1 MKTQQALKHYF
12 DRKKKSSPG
21 FSMRSLARRLD
32 ISPSFLS
39 RALNGKKAMPV
50 ELQEKL
56 AAALDVEPELLNKN
70 EPEKMMEA
78 REWTLAEKDATRIL
92 RNWYYIP
99 VLEFTTLENYDGS
112 VSEIARRLGLSVQTT
127 EITLRELT
135 DLGLLKSVD
144 GRLMKT
150 DSLLKFTSSKSV
162 LAFRKFHD
170 EMLEKSQETLR
181 KATADE
187 DFQKR
192 LITGITITASDEAI
206 QAAKQKL
213 AACLHE
219 IASDLAASP
228 GTDVYQLSA
237 QLFPLSRR

>member
-1 MKTQQALKHYF
+1 MKTQKALKHYF

-21 FSMRSLARRLD
+21 FSMRSLARRLE

-39 RALNGKKAMPV
+39 RALNGKKAMPPD
-50 ELQEKL
+50 LQEKL
-56 AAALDVEPELLNKN
+56 VAALDVEPELFNKA
-70 EPEKMMEA
+70 EPEKIMAVED
-78 REWTLAEKDATRIL
+78 WQLAEKDSLRIL

-99 VLEFTTLENYDGS
+99 VMEFTTLENFDGS
-112 VSEIARRLGLSVQTT
+112 ISEIARRLGLSIQTA

-135 DLGLLKSVD
+135 DLGLLKIVD
-144 GRLMKT
+144 GRPVKT
-150 DSLLKFTSSKSV
+150 NALLKFTSSKTV

-181 KATADE
+181 KATSDE

-192 LITGITITASDEAI
+192 LITGITITANDDAI
-206 QAAKQKL
+206 EAAKQKL

-219 IASDLAASP
+219 IASDLAAAP

-237 QLFPLSRR
+237 QLFPLTRR